1 MTEMP
6 SPGNTR
12 TKPKPIKDLR
22 RTAPAH
28 RPIGVWVSRLG
39 PHHFAHLRATAE
51 GINLVH
57 SARRY
62 LGIEHG
68 LAATTAHRQ
77 TVDRVRALARR
88 RGDAAWRLV
97 GVLIKPRDASRRP
110 SLDEFV
116 LEKDLDGWSESEQL
130 EFYEAAFPPDKKGAR
145 RDRLRQRQLDL
156 LRRLEAIDAE
166 VPKSEHR
173 VDGWFDERTAKK
185 LIGAGFL
192 NLGELAQAVAVGGR
206 WYAGLPGIGQGKA
219 QRIVDHLH
227 TLIPAAAAPVKRLFG
242 LPSPALASLP
252 VHGLSVHSLQPSP
265 QPNRAPSAPAQPALQ
280 LLDQEAHSL
289 VPGSMLAAT
298 SDLQAV
304 QSWIQTH
311 AGSAA
316 TVKSFW
322 RQARVFLL
330 WLQRERGGLRF
341 ADVQVD
347 DCLAFRAFTEN
358 IPPAWI
364 SRERAQPGQ
373 PGWAPFRGQLS
384 QASRHHLLH
393 IVGALFAYLKLAN
406 YLTQNPWPLIKT
418 RASMKKTAVN
428 SVDTRAFTSDAQVE
442 IERLIAAQP
451 PSPARARMLFIVGF
465 VSGVGL
471 RAAEL
476 LAARLGDLRL
486 ASGGYVLQVL
496 GKGGKPRV
504 VAIPPSALHA
514 LEEYLHAR
522 GLGTLEEAPGEAP
535 LLASAKNPL
544 EPIGYQALYLTVR
557 SWLGKA
563 IHACALPAAERQAL
577 NGASAHWLRHTF
589 ATRAIEREVPM
600 EVVQAQLG
608 HANISTTMNIYAKA
622 PLERQVQTISKAFR

>member
-1 MTEMP
+1 MTETQLPAVP
-6 SPGNTR
+6 SQKT
-12 TKPKPIKDLR
+12 KPIKDLR
-22 RTAPAH
+22 RAAPANL
-28 RPIGVWVSRLG
+28 RFVTRLG

-51 GINLVH
+51 GIDLVQ

-68 LAATTAHRQ
+68 LEAATAHRQ
-77 TVDRVRALARR
+77 AVDRVRALARR
-88 RGDAAWRLV
+88 RGDSAWRLI
-97 GVLIKPRDASRRP
+97 GALIKPRDASHRP
-110 SLDEFV
+110 TLDEFV
-116 LEKDLDGWSESEQL
+116 LEKDLDGWSEFEQL

-156 LRRLEAIDAE
+156 LRRLEASDAE
-166 VPKSEHR
+166 VPKSEHL

-185 LIGAGFL
+185 LSGAGFI
-192 NLGELAQAVAVGGR
+192 NLGELGKAVAVGGR
-206 WYAGLPGIGQGKA
+206 WYAGLPGVGKGKA

-227 TLIPAAAAPVKRLFG
+227 TLIPAATAPVKRLFA

-252 VHGLSVHSLQPSP
+252 FPSI
-265 QPNRAPSAPAQPALQ
+265 QLNRAPANPPQQALQ
-280 LLDQEAHSL
+280 LLDREAQS

-322 RQARVFLL
+322 REARVFML

-341 ADVQVD
+341 ADVKVE

-364 SRERAQPGQ
+364 SRERAKPGQ
-373 PGWAPFRGQLS
+373 PGWAPFRGQIS
-384 QASRHHLLH
+384 QASRHHLLN
-393 IVGALFAYLKLAN
+393 IVGALFAYLTLAN

-418 RASMKKTAVN
+418 RAAMKKTAVN
-428 SVDTRAFTSDAQVE
+428 SVDTRAFTSDAQAE
-442 IERLIAAQP
+442 IVRLIEGQP
-451 PSPARARMLFIVGF
+451 PSPARARMLFIVRF
-465 VSGVGL
+465 MSGVGL

-476 LAARLGDLRL
+476 LTAKLGDLRF
-486 ASGGYVLQVL
+486 ASGGYVLQVT

-504 VAIPPSALHA
+504 VAIPPSALQA
-514 LEEYLHAR
+514 LEAYLLAR
-522 GLGTLEEAPGEAP
+522 GLGSPGEAPGDAP
-535 LLASAKNPL
+535 LLASAKDPM

-563 IHACALPAAERQAL
+563 INTSALPSAERQAL

-622 PLERQVQTISKAFR
+622 PLERQVQTISAAFQ

>member
-1 MTEMP
+1 MTETQLPAVP
-6 SPGNTR
+6 SQKT
-12 TKPKPIKDLR
+12 KPIKDLR
-22 RTAPAH
+22 RAAPANL
-28 RPIGVWVSRLG
+28 RLVTRLG

-51 GINLVH
+51 GIDLVQ

-68 LAATTAHRQ
+68 LEATTAHRQ
-77 TVDRVRALARR
+77 AVDRVRALARR
-88 RGDAAWRLV
+88 RGDSAWRLI
-97 GVLIKPRDASRRP
+97 GVLIKPRDASHRP
-110 SLDEFV
+110 TLDEFV
-116 LEKDLDGWSESEQL
+116 LEKDLDGWSEIEQL

-156 LRRLEAIDAE
+156 LRRLEASDAE
-166 VPKSEHR
+166 VPKSEHL

-185 LIGAGFL
+185 LIGAGFI
-192 NLGELAQAVAVGGR
+192 NLGELGQAVAVGGR
-206 WYAGLPGIGQGKA
+206 WYTGLPGVGKGKA

-227 TLIPAAAAPVKRLFG
+227 TLIPAAAAPAKRLFA

-252 VHGLSVHSLQPSP
+252 FPSVQL
-265 QPNRAPSAPAQPALQ
+265 NRAPANPAQQALQ
-280 LLDQEAHSL
+280 LLDREAQSL

-322 RQARVFLL
+322 REARVFML
-330 WLQRERGGLRF
+330 WLQRERGGLHF
-341 ADVQVD
+341 ADVKVE

-358 IPPAWI
+358 IPATWI
-364 SRERAQPGQ
+364 SRERAKPGQ

-384 QASRHHLLH
+384 QASRHHLLN
-393 IVGALFAYLKLAN
+393 IVGALFAYLTLAN

-428 SVDTRAFTSDAQVE
+428 SVDTRAFTSDAQAE
-442 IERLIAAQP
+442 IVRLIEGQP

-476 LAARLGDLRL
+476 LTAKLGDLRF
-486 ASGGYVLQVL
+486 ASGGYVLQVT
-496 GKGGKPRV
+496 GKGGKPRI
-504 VAIPPSALHA
+504 VAIPPSALQA
-514 LEEYLHAR
+514 LEAYLLAR
-522 GLGTLEEAPGEAP
+522 GLGSLGEAPGDAP
-535 LLASAKNPL
+535 LLASAKDPM

-563 IHACALPAAERQAL
+563 INTSALPSAERQAL

-622 PLERQVQTISKAFR
+622 PLERQVQTISAAFQ

>member
-1 MTEMP
+1 MAETA
-6 SPGNTR
+6 SPVLAA
-12 TKPKPIKDLR
+12 TKSKPIKDLR
-22 RTAPAH
+22 RAGASNLRFVT
-28 RPIGVWVSRLG
+28 RLG

-51 GINLVH
+51 GIDLVQ

-68 LAATTAHRQ
+68 LEATTAHRQ
-77 TVDRVRALARR
+77 AVDLVRALARR
-88 RGDAAWRLV
+88 RGDSAWRLI
-97 GVLIKPRDASRRP
+97 GVLIRPREASERP
-110 SLDEFV
+110 TLDEFIA
-116 LEKDLDGWSESEQL
+116 ERALDGWSEIEQL

-156 LRRLEAIDAE
+156 LRRLETSGAE
-166 VPKSEHR
+166 VPRPEHH
-173 VDGWFDERTAKK
+173 VDGWFDERTAAK
-185 LIGAGFL
+185 LIGAGFI
-192 NLGELAQAVAVGGR
+192 NLGELAKAVAVGGR
-206 WYAGLPGIGQGKA
+206 WYAGLPGVGKGKA

-227 TLIPAAAAPVKRLFG
+227 TLSPAAAVPVKRLFA

-252 VHGLSVHSLQPSP
+252 IHSLQFEQTPSD
-265 QPNRAPSAPAQPALQ
+265 PAQQSLQ
-280 LLDQEAHSL
+280 LLHQEAHSL

-322 RQARVFLL
+322 REARVFML

-341 ADVQVD
+341 VDVKVE

-364 SRERAQPGQ
+364 SRERAKPGQ

-384 QASRHHLLH
+384 ESSRHHLLN

-406 YLTQNPWPLIKT
+406 YLTQNPWPLIKS

-428 SVDTRAFTSDAQVE
+428 TVDTRAFTPDGQAE
-442 IERLIAAQP
+442 IVRFIEGQP
-451 PSPARARMLFIVGF
+451 PSPARARMLFIVEF

-471 RAAEL
+471 RTAEL
-476 LAARLGDLRL
+476 LRAKLSDLRF
-486 ASGGYVLQVL
+486 ASGGYVMQVM

-504 VAIPPSALHA
+504 VAIPPAALHA
-514 LEEYLHAR
+514 LEEYLRYR
-522 GLGTLEEAPGEAP
+522 GLGDLGVAPGGAP
-535 LLASAKNPL
+535 LLASVKDPM

-557 SWLGKA
+557 TWLGRA
-563 IHACALPAAERQAL
+563 INACALPYAERQAL

-608 HANISTTMNIYAKA
+608 HASISTTMNIYAKA
-622 PLERQVQTISKAFR
+622 PLERQVQTISKAFQ

>member
-1 MTEMP
+1 M
-6 SPGNTR
+6 
-12 TKPKPIKDLR
+12 
-22 RTAPAH
+22 
-28 RPIGVWVSRLG
+28 
-39 PHHFAHLRATAE
+39 
-51 GINLVH
+51 
-57 SARRY
+57 
-62 LGIEHG
+62 
-68 LAATTAHRQ
+68 
-77 TVDRVRALARR
+77 
-88 RGDAAWRLV
+88 
-97 GVLIKPRDASRRP
+97 LIKARAASKRP
-110 SLDEFV
+110 TLDEFI

-156 LRRLEAIDAE
+156 LRRLEASDAE
-166 VPKSEHR
+166 VPRPEHL

-185 LIGAGFL
+185 LIGAGFI
-192 NLGELAQAVAVGGR
+192 NLGELGKAVAVGGR
-206 WYAGLPGIGQGKA
+206 WYAGLPGVGKGKA
-219 QRIVDHLH
+219 QRIVEHLH
-227 TLIPAAAAPVKRLFG
+227 TLIPAVAAPAKRLFA

-252 VHGLSVHSLQPSP
+252 AHSLQLDRTPSDP
-265 QPNRAPSAPAQPALQ
+265 VQQALQ
-280 LLDQEAHSL
+280 LLDQEAQSL

-322 RQARVFLL
+322 REARVFML

-341 ADVQVD
+341 ADVKVE

-358 IPPAWI
+358 IPAAWI
-364 SRERAQPGQ
+364 SRERAKPGQ

-384 QASRHHLLH
+384 QASRHHLLN

-428 SVDTRAFTSDAQVE
+428 SVDTRAFTTDAQAE
-442 IERLIAAQP
+442 IVRLIAAQP
-451 PSPARARMLFIVGF
+451 PSPARARMLFIIGF

-471 RAAEL
+471 RAAEIL
-476 LAARLGDLRL
+476 TAKLSDLRF
-486 ASGGYVLQVL
+486 ASGGYVLQVM

-504 VAIPPSALHA
+504 VAVPPAAVHA

-522 GLGTLEEAPGEAP
+522 GLGGLAEAPGDAP
-535 LLASAKNPL
+535 LLASAKDPM
-544 EPIGYQALYLTVR
+544 EPISYQALYLTVR

-563 IHACALPAAERQAL
+563 INASALPHAERKAL
-577 NGASAHWLRHTF
+577 TGASAHWLRHTF

-622 PLERQVQTISKAFR
+622 PLERQVKTIAAAFR

>member
-1 MTEMP
+1 MTETA
-6 SPGNTR
+6 SPALAAMKS
-12 TKPKPIKDLR
+12 KPVKDLR
-22 RTAPAH
+22 RAAPSNL
-28 RPIGVWVSRLG
+28 RFVTRLG

-51 GINLVH
+51 GIDLVQ

-68 LAATTAHRQ
+68 LEATTAHRQ
-77 TVDRVRALARR
+77 AVDRVRALARR
-88 RGDAAWRLV
+88 RGDAAWRLI
-97 GVLIKPRDASRRP
+97 GVLIKPREASQRP
-110 SLDEFV
+110 TLDDFIAER
-116 LEKDLDGWSESEQL
+116 DLDGWSESEQL
-130 EFYEAAFPPDKKGAR
+130 EFYEAAFPPDHKGAR

-156 LRRLEAIDAE
+156 LRRLEASDAE
-166 VPKSEHR
+166 VPRPEHL
-173 VDGWFDERTAKK
+173 VDGWFDERTAAK
-185 LIGAGFL
+185 LIGAGFI
-192 NLGELAQAVAVGGR
+192 NLSELGNAVAVGGR
-206 WYAGLPGIGQGKA
+206 WYAGLPGVGKGKA

-227 TLIPAAAAPVKRLFG
+227 TLIPPAAAPVKRLFA

-252 VHGLSVHSLQPSP
+252 IHSLQLARTPSD
-265 QPNRAPSAPAQPALQ
+265 PAQQVLQ
-280 LLDQEAHSL
+280 LLDQAAQSL

-322 RQARVFLL
+322 REARVFML

-341 ADVQVD
+341 ADVKVE

-358 IPPAWI
+358 IPAAWI
-364 SRERAQPGQ
+364 SRERAKPGQ

-384 QASRHHLLH
+384 QASRHHLLN
-393 IVGALFAYLKLAN
+393 IVGALFSYLKLAN
-406 YLTQNPWPLIKT
+406 YLVQNPWPLIKT
-418 RASMKKTAVN
+418 RAAMKKTAVN
-428 SVDTRAFTSDAQVE
+428 SVDTRAFTSDAQAE

-451 PSPARARMLFIVGF
+451 PSPARARMIFIVRF

-476 LAARLGDLRL
+476 LTAKLGDLRF
-486 ASGGYVLQVL
+486 ASGGYVLQVT

-504 VAIPPSALHA
+504 VAIPPSALQA
-514 LEEYLHAR
+514 LEAYILAR
-522 GLGTLEEAPGEAP
+522 GLGSLGEAPGDAP
-535 LLASAKNPL
+535 LLASAKEPM

-563 IHACALPAAERQAL
+563 INTSALPSAERQAL

-622 PLERQVQTISKAFR
+622 PLERQVQTISRAFQ

>member
-1 MTEMP
+1 MMTETA
-6 SPGNTR
+6 SPVLAAM
-12 TKPKPIKDLR
+12 KSKPIKDLR
-22 RTAPAH
+22 RAALANLRFVT
-28 RPIGVWVSRLG
+28 RLG

-51 GINLVH
+51 GIDLVQ

-68 LAATTAHRQ
+68 LEATTAHRQ
-77 TVDRVRALARR
+77 AVDRVRALARR
-88 RGDAAWRLV
+88 RGDAAWRLI
-97 GVLIKPRDASRRP
+97 GVLIKPREAAQRP
-110 SLDEFV
+110 TLDDFIAER
-116 LEKDLDGWSESEQL
+116 DLDGWSESEQL

-156 LRRLEAIDAE
+156 LRRLEASDAE
-166 VPKSEHR
+166 VPRSEHL

-185 LIGAGFL
+185 LISAGFI
-192 NLGELAQAVAVGGR
+192 NLGELSKAVAVGGR
-206 WYAGLPGIGQGKA
+206 WYAGLPGIGKGKA
-219 QRIVDHLH
+219 QRVADHLH
-227 TLIPAAAAPVKRLFG
+227 TLIPAAAAPAKRLFA

-252 VHGLSVHSLQPSP
+252 FQSLDLD
-265 QPNRAPSAPAQPALQ
+265 RAPADPAQQALQ
-280 LLDQEAHSL
+280 LLDSEAQSL

-322 RQARVFLL
+322 REARVFML

-341 ADVQVD
+341 ADVKVE

-358 IPPAWI
+358 IPDAWI
-364 SRERAQPGQ
+364 SRERAKPGQ

-384 QASRHHLLH
+384 QASRHHQLN

-418 RASMKKTAVN
+418 RTSMKKTAVN
-428 SVDTRAFTSDAQVE
+428 SVDTRAFTSDAQAE

-476 LAARLGDLRL
+476 LTAKLSDLRF
-486 ASGGYVLQVL
+486 ASGGYVLQVM

-504 VAIPPSALHA
+504 VAIPPTAVQA
-514 LEEYLHAR
+514 LEEYFHYR
-522 GLGTLEEAPGEAP
+522 GLGGLAEAPGDAP
-535 LLASAKNPL
+535 LLASAKDPM

-557 SWLGKA
+557 TWLGKA
-563 IHACALPAAERQAL
+563 INASALPSAERQAL

-622 PLERQVQTISKAFR
+622 PLERQVQTISAAFQ

>member
-1 MTEMP
+1 MAETA
-6 SPGNTR
+6 SRVLAAKKT
-12 TKPKPIKDLR
+12 KPIKDLR
-22 RTAPAH
+22 RAAPFN
-28 RPIGVWVSRLG
+28 RRFVTRLG

-51 GINLVH
+51 GIDLVH

-68 LAATTAHRQ
+68 LEATTAHRQ
-77 TVDRVRALARR
+77 AVDQVRALARR
-88 RGDAAWRLV
+88 RGDSAWRLI
-97 GVLIKPRDASRRP
+97 GVLIQPRDASQRP
-110 SLDEFV
+110 TLDQFV
-116 LEKDLDGWSESEQL
+116 LEKDLDGWSETEQL
-130 EFYEAAFPPDKKGAR
+130 EFYEAAFPPDHKGAR

-156 LRRLEAIDAE
+156 LRRLEMSDAE
-166 VPKSEHR
+166 VPTSEHR
-173 VDGWFDERTAKK
+173 VDGWFDERTAAK
-185 LIGAGFL
+185 LIGAGYI

-206 WYAGLPGIGQGKA
+206 WYAGLPGVGQGKA

-227 TLIPAAAAPVKRLFG
+227 TLIPAAAAPAKRLFA
-242 LPSPALASLP
+242 LPSPALAILP
-252 VHGLSVHSLQPSP
+252 AHSLQLDRPPSD
-265 QPNRAPSAPAQPALQ
+265 PAQQALQ
-280 LLDQEAHSL
+280 LLAREAPSL

-322 RQARVFLL
+322 REARVFML

-341 ADVQVD
+341 ADVKVE
-347 DCLAFRAFTEN
+347 DCLAFRAFSEN

-364 SRERAQPGQ
+364 SRERAKPGQ

-384 QASRHHLLH
+384 QASRHHLLN

-418 RASMKKTAVN
+418 RAAMKKTAAN
-428 SVDTRAFTSDAQVE
+428 TVDTRAFTSDAQAE
-442 IERLIAAQP
+442 IERLIERQP

-476 LAARLGDLRL
+476 LTAKLSDLRF
-486 ASGGYVLQVL
+486 ASGGHVLQVM

-504 VAIPPSALHA
+504 VAVPPAAVQA
-514 LEEYLHAR
+514 LEAYLHAR
-522 GLGTLEEAPGEAP
+522 GLGGLAEAPGDAH
-535 LLASAKNPL
+535 LLASTQDPMA
-544 EPIGYQALYLTVR
+544 PIGYQALYLTVR
-557 SWLGKA
+557 TWLGKA
-563 IHACALPAAERQAL
+563 INTSALPSAERQAL
-577 NGASAHWLRHTF
+577 SGASAHWLRHTF

-622 PLERQVQTISKAFR
+622 PLERQVKTIAAAFR

>member
-1 MTEMP
+1 MTETQHPAVP
-6 SPGNTR
+6 SQKT
-12 TKPKPIKDLR
+12 KPIKDLR
-22 RTAPAH
+22 RAAPASL
-28 RPIGVWVSRLG
+28 RFVTRLG

-51 GINLVH
+51 GIDLVQ

-68 LAATTAHRQ
+68 LEATTAHRQ
-77 TVDRVRALARR
+77 AVDQVRALARR
-88 RGDAAWRLV
+88 RGDAAWRLI
-97 GVLIKPRDASRRP
+97 GVLIKPREGSQRP
-110 SLDEFV
+110 TLDEFV

-156 LRRLEAIDAE
+156 LRRLEARDAE
-166 VPKSEHR
+166 VPRPEHL
-173 VDGWFDERTAKK
+173 VDGWFDERTAVK
-185 LIGAGFL
+185 LISAGFI
-192 NLGELAQAVAVGGR
+192 NLGELGKAVAVGGR
-206 WYAGLPGIGQGKA
+206 WYAGLPGVGKGKA

-227 TLIPAAAAPVKRLFG
+227 TLIPAAAAPAKRLFA

-252 VHGLSVHSLQPSP
+252 AHSLQLDRGPSD
-265 QPNRAPSAPAQPALQ
+265 PAQQALQ
-280 LLDQEAHSL
+280 LLDEEAQSL

-322 RQARVFLL
+322 REARVFML

-341 ADVQVD
+341 ADVKVEH
-347 DCLAFRAFTEN
+347 CLAFRAFTEN

-364 SRERAQPGQ
+364 SRERAKPGQ

-384 QASRHHLLH
+384 QASRHHLLN

-428 SVDTRAFTSDAQVE
+428 SVDTRAFTTDAQAE
-442 IERLIAAQP
+442 IVRLIAAQP
-451 PSPARARMLFIVGF
+451 PSPARARMLFIIGF

-471 RAAEL
+471 RAAEIL
-476 LAARLGDLRL
+476 TAKLSDLRF
-486 ASGGYVLQVL
+486 ASGGYVLQVM

-504 VAIPPSALHA
+504 VAVPPAAVHA

-522 GLGTLEEAPGEAP
+522 GLGGLAEAPGDAP
-535 LLASAKNPL
+535 LLASAKDPM
-544 EPIGYQALYLTVR
+544 EPISYQALYLTVR

-563 IHACALPAAERQAL
+563 INASALPHAERKAL
-577 NGASAHWLRHTF
+577 TGASAHWLRHTF

-622 PLERQVQTISKAFR
+622 PLERQVKTIAAAFR

>member
-6 SPGNTR
+6 SPGNTS
-12 TKPKPIKDLR
+12 TKPKPIKGLR
-22 RTAPAH
+22 RPAPANL
-28 RPIGVWVSRLG
+28 RFVTRLG

-51 GINLVH
+51 GIDLVQ

-68 LAATTAHRQ
+68 LEATTAHRQ
-77 TVDRVRALARR
+77 AVDRVRALARR
-88 RGDAAWRLV
+88 RGDSAWRLI
-97 GVLIKPRDASRRP
+97 GVLIKPRDASHRP
-110 SLDEFV
+110 TLDKFV
-116 LEKDLDGWSESEQL
+116 LEKDLDGWSEIEQL

-156 LRRLEAIDAE
+156 LRRLEASDAE
-166 VPKSEHR
+166 VPKSEHL

-185 LIGAGFL
+185 LIGAGFI
-192 NLGELAQAVAVGGR
+192 NLGELGQAVAVGGR
-206 WYAGLPGIGQGKA
+206 WYTGLPGVGKGKA

-227 TLIPAAAAPVKRLFG
+227 TLIPAAAAPVKRLFA

-252 VHGLSVHSLQPSP
+252 FPSVQL
-265 QPNRAPSAPAQPALQ
+265 NRAPADPAQQALQ
-280 LLDQEAHSL
+280 LLEREAQPL

-322 RQARVFLL
+322 REARVFML
-330 WLQRERGGLRF
+330 WLQRERGGMRF
-341 ADVQVD
+341 ADVKVE

-364 SRERAQPGQ
+364 SRERAKPGQ

-384 QASRHHLLH
+384 QASRHHLLN
-393 IVGALFAYLKLAN
+393 IVGALFAYLTLAN

-428 SVDTRAFTSDAQVE
+428 SVDTRAFTSDAQAE
-442 IERLIAAQP
+442 IVRLIEGQP

-476 LAARLGDLRL
+476 LTAKLSDLRF
-486 ASGGYVLQVL
+486 ASGGYVLQVT

-504 VAIPPSALHA
+504 VAIPPSALQA
-514 LEEYLHAR
+514 LEEYLLVR
-522 GLGTLEEAPGEAP
+522 GLGSLGDAPGDAP
-535 LLASAKNPL
+535 LLASAKDPM

-557 SWLGKA
+557 TWLGKA
-563 IHACALPAAERQAL
+563 INASALPSVSSLAA
-577 NGASAHWLRHTF
+577 SHLRNARH
-589 ATRAIEREVPM
+589 
-600 EVVQAQLG
+600 
-608 HANISTTMNIYAKA
+608 
-622 PLERQVQTISKAFR
+622 

>member
-6 SPGNTR
+6 SPGNTS
-12 TKPKPIKDLR
+12 TKPKPIKGLR
-22 RTAPAH
+22 RPAPANL
-28 RPIGVWVSRLG
+28 RFVTRLG

-51 GINLVH
+51 GIDLVQ

-68 LAATTAHRQ
+68 LEATTAHRQ
-77 TVDRVRALARR
+77 AVDRVRALARR
-88 RGDAAWRLV
+88 RGDSAWRLI
-97 GVLIKPRDASRRP
+97 GVLIKQRDASHRP
-110 SLDEFV
+110 TLDEFV
-116 LEKDLDGWSESEQL
+116 LEKDLDGWSEIEQL

-156 LRRLEAIDAE
+156 LRRLEASDAE
-166 VPKSEHR
+166 VPKSEHL

-185 LIGAGFL
+185 LIGAGFI
-192 NLGELAQAVAVGGR
+192 NLGELGQAVAVGGR
-206 WYAGLPGIGQGKA
+206 WYAGLPGVGKGKA

-227 TLIPAAAAPVKRLFG
+227 TLIPAAAAPVKRLFA

-252 VHGLSVHSLQPSP
+252 FQSIQLD
-265 QPNRAPSAPAQPALQ
+265 RAPADPAQQALQ
-280 LLDQEAHSL
+280 LLDHGAQSL
-289 VPGSMLAAT
+289 VPGSMLSAT

-322 RQARVFLL
+322 REARVFML

-341 ADVQVD
+341 ADVKVE

-358 IPPAWI
+358 IPSAWI
-364 SRERAQPGQ
+364 SRERAKPGQ

-384 QASRHHLLH
+384 QASRHHLLN

-418 RASMKKTAVN
+418 RAAMKKTAVN
-428 SVDTRAFTSDAQVE
+428 SVDTRAFTSDAQAE
-442 IERLIAAQP
+442 IVRLIEGQP

-476 LAARLGDLRL
+476 LTAKLSDLRF
-486 ASGGYVLQVL
+486 ASGGYVMQVM
-496 GKGGKPRV
+496 GKGGKLRV
-504 VAIPPSALHA
+504 VAIPPSALQA
-514 LEEYLHAR
+514 LEEYLLVR
-522 GLGTLEEAPGEAP
+522 GLGSLGDAPGDAP
-535 LLASAKNPL
+535 LLASAKDPM

-557 SWLGKA
+557 TWLGKA
-563 IHACALPAAERQAL
+563 INASALPSAERQAL
-577 NGASAHWLRHTF
+577 YGASAHWLRHTF

-622 PLERQVQTISKAFR
+622 PLERQVQTISAAFQ